1 MQKQVDFS
9 EIDSNRH
16 LMQKQ
21 ADFTA
26 QLRLPSHVKRERNNF
41 SENGSNCQFMQ
52 KQADFGEIDS
62 NSNTME
68 KTG

>member
-1 MQKQVDFS
+1 
-9 EIDSNRH
+9 
-16 LMQKQ
+16 MQKQ

-26 QLRLPSHVKRERNNF
+26 QLRLPSHAKRERYDF